1 MGNRV
6 WTKEELNYLEDKW
19 GNLSVSYIAKKL
31 NRTERAVMVKAQKMK
46 LGCFVQ
52 AGELLNLCQLIKALG
67 LFNSYSWTKKKFLNN
82 GLPRV
87 TKIVLNKKVIK
98 VDLDVFWK
106 WAECHKQL
114 LNFARFEKG
123 NLGKEPSWVEE
134 KRRADK
140 SNPSK
145 VSHNRAWSKEDDTL
159 LISLTKTCKYTYK
172 DLASRFNRTEA
183 AIKRRLKDLNVPYRP
198 VPLDNHVKW
207 TDEEDNL
214 MINLYNQGY
223 DAYSI
228 AKKLNK
234 THLSIPDR
242 LRAKGCC

>member
-46 LGCFVQ
+46 LGGFVQ

>member
-1 MGNRV
+1 M
-6 WTKEELNYLEDKW
+6 
-19 GNLSVSYIAKKL
+19 
-31 NRTERAVMVKAQKMK
+31 
-46 LGCFVQ
+46 
-52 AGELLNLCQLIKALG
+52 
-67 LFNSYSWTKKKFLNN
+67 
-82 GLPRV
+82 
-87 TKIVLNKKVIK
+87 
-98 VDLDVFWK
+98 DVFWK

-242 LRAKGCC
+242 LRSKGYC

>member
-46 LGCFVQ
+46 LGGFVQ

-140 SNPSK
+140 SNPST